1 MYPQIA
7 SLPGKGFSMQSTLS
21 VAIITLNEEAN
32 LPRTLASVRFADEV
46 IVLDSGSTDRT
57 LEIAGSYPNTRV
69 ISEPWKGFS
78 AQKNAAID
86 KCTSQWV
93 LSLDAD
99 EELSPELQI
108 EMRTLLTGDPPA
120 DAYLLRRRNLFL
132 GKWIKHGGFYPDSKL
147 RLFRRN
153 SASFT
158 PTRFAERPVHETIAF
173 EGKLDTLRHD
183 IIHHAYPELESY
195 IEHMDRYS
203 TLGAEL
209 LVSKGKVSRSLFAF
223 FSNIFFVPQLTFFKN
238 YILRFGFLDGREGLL
253 LHLYHSTYVSWK
265 YAKAWRASVQP
276 RSYQARDLSGTRP
289 AHRPPTPVQ
298 TATRSES

>member
-1 MYPQIA
+1 
-7 SLPGKGFSMQSTLS
+7 MQSTLS

-57 LEIAGSYPNTRV
+57 LEIAASFPNTRV

-78 AQKNAAID
+78 GQKNSAID
-86 KCTSQWV
+86 KCTSQWI

-99 EELSPELQI
+99 EEVSPELQI

-132 GKWIKHGGFYPDSKL
+132 GKWMKHGGFYPDSKL
-147 RLFRRN
+147 RLFRRD
-153 SASFT
+153 SASFA
-158 PTRFAERPVHETIAF
+158 PTARFAERPVHETIAF

-203 TLGAEL
+203 TLGAAL
-209 LVSKGKVSRSLFAF
+209 LVSQGKTSRSIFAF
-223 FSNIFFVPQLTFFKN
+223 FFNVYLAPRLAFFKN

-253 LHLYHSTYVSWK
+253 LHMYHTTYVSWK
-265 YAKAWRASVQP
+265 YAKAWRTALNP
-276 RSYQARDLSGTRP
+276 RLTYQVRDLSGTRP
-289 AHRPPTPVQ
+289 AHRPPTPVPVP
-298 TATRSES
+298 TRIESEVPPLQYGA